1 MRLDRRRSLFAFLLC
16 APLAMF
22 ALLASSQ
29 SLAAGSQASKRAA
42 PARPADGRAAAGKV
56 NASASSATAPFQT
69 YVEMI
74 PATEVK
80 FEMVAIPG
88 GKFRMGSSRGDKDE
102 APERE
107 VIVKPFWMGATEVTW
122 DEYEIFAFSRDLPEK
137 APAATKQ
144 KAEELFGDDAMTRPS
159 LPYGDPTYGYG
170 RSGNPVI
177 NITYHAAMEYC
188 RWLSNKTGKTYRL
201 ATEAEWEY
209 AARAGTE
216 TAYSFG
222 DDPKLLN
229 AHAWYFDNSEGQ
241 PHPVRRKKP
250 NPFGLYD
257 MHGNVAEWVIDRYD
271 PNAYAELKSTQ
282 TAPLL
287 LPDARRYPHV
297 VRGGSWDDDPA
308 ELRSTARRGSNPE
321 YSLRDPQTPKSIW
334 WHTTATGVGF
344 RIVRAVEEQENLRGL
359 RSKITKESR

>member
-1 MRLDRRRSLFAFLLC
+1 MRLEYRFLLFAFVLC
-16 APLAMF
+16 SSF
-22 ALLASSQ
+22 ALLALPASPQ
-29 SLAAGSQASKRAA
+29 SRAAGSPESQRAA
-42 PARPADGRAAAGKV
+42 SARPADQKPAAGK
-56 NASASSATAPFQT
+56 AGSSAHPAPATFQT
-69 YVEMI
+69 YIEAI
-74 PATEVK
+74 PGTEVK
-80 FEMVAIPG
+80 FEMIAIPG
-88 GKFRMGSSRGDKDE
+88 GKFRMRGSRGDKDE

-137 APAATKQ
+137 APTATRE
-144 KAEELFGDDAMTRPS
+144 KAEELFGADAATRPS

-170 RSGNPVI
+170 RAGNPVI
-177 NITYHAAMEYC
+177 NITHHAAMEYC

-209 AARAGTE
+209 AARGGTE

-222 DDPKLLN
+222 DDSKLLN

-271 PNAYAELKSTQ
+271 PNAYAELKSPA
-282 TAPLL
+282 TAPVL

-308 ELRSTARRGSNPE
+308 ELRSTARRGSNPD

-344 RIVRAVEEQENLRGL
+344 RIVRAVEEQESLRGL
-359 RSKITKESR
+359 RSKITRESR